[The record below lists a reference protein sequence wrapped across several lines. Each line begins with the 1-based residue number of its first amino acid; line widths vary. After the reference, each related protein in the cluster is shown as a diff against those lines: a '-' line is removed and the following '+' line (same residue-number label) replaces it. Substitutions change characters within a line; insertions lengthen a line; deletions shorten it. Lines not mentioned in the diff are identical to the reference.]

1 MTSQR
6 GLPGFGLPLNYYGE
20 PGNKLFSN
28 ALTLNNRDTEC
39 ELLPLT
45 TLREFTML
53 DIMNKIS
60 DKPRWHIKISNA
72 HSSKVFD
79 DAIAQK
85 WKEEI
90 LSADGMDVTVA
101 MVEWCIAELRYKAKI
116 FEKTGAVSVFNGDVV
131 KSDTTVPLSL
141 KEALK
146 AAVAPLEQVPIRLQD
161 WHPRSDDKV
170 LDLVHPSLYPLVY
183 GRSRI
188 LSDTTVGLDDC
199 IEQSGRGETIPV
211 PPEEETQLL
220 QSQEYS
226 YYRNGD
232 LSQPFSRHFQWLPC
246 DLSLSGNTV
255 KIVSYINNLHPER
268 NRDLY
273 GVIEKIIGHT
283 IPLWNFTLTPLK
295 ALHAGGPEWK
305 RISYT
310 ECQYNPNPE
319 FGPKTDGPQR
329 GDDEGEDAFY
339 ERRQEWYDETRRIVR
354 PEPGPFH
361 PPDFD
366 GEEDLRNYW
375 KRRVYDEKTG
385 ELKPPYRVDIFQDFA
400 ESGLQIIVK
409 LANIYLTPD
418 KPVYEGGTWHVEG
431 QLNEHICAST
441 IYYYDNDNITDSKLA
456 FRQMSDTEIDIEHE
470 QYHHDWLPEIF
481 GCEPEGPAVQD
492 VGAVATPEGRLLTW
506 PNILQHQVQPFKL
519 VDPTKP
525 GHRKILAFFL
535 VDPNIRIISTANV
548 PCQQLEWWADAIQN
562 KRSSLTELP
571 AEIKEHIIQD
581 VEDFPITLEEAK
593 GMRLKLMDERSVFIL
608 EQDAAFHAQEISLCE
623 H

>member
-1 MTSQR
+1 MSPQH
-6 GLPGFGLPLNYYGE
+6 GLPGFGLPLNYYGG

-28 ALTLNNRDTEC
+28 ALNNNDMEGG
-39 ELLPLT
+39 LLPLT

-53 DIMNKIS
+53 NIMNKIS
-60 DKPRWHIKISNA
+60 DKPGWHL
-72 HSSKVFD
+72 KVFD

-101 MVEWCIAELRYKAKI
+101 MAEWCIAELRYKAKI

-131 KSDTTVPLSL
+131 KSDTAIPLSL

-146 AAVAPLEQVPIRLQD
+146 AAVAPLEQVPTRSQD

-211 PPEEETQLL
+211 PPEEETRHL
-220 QSQEYS
+220 QSQEFS
-226 YYRNGD
+226 YYGQNSN
-232 LSQPFSRHFQWLPC
+232 LSRPFSRHFQWLPC
-246 DLSLSGNTV
+246 DLSLSGNTA

-268 NRDLY
+268 NQDLY
-273 GVIEKIIGHT
+273 AVIEKIIEHT
-283 IPLWNFTLTPLK
+283 ILLWNLTLTPLK

-310 ECQYNPNPE
+310 ECQYDPNPE
-319 FGPKTDGPQR
+319 YGPETDGPQR
-329 GDDEGEDAFY
+329 GDDEDEDEFH
-339 ERRQEWYDETRRIVR
+339 ERRQRWCEDTRRVVR

-361 PPDFD
+361 PPDFN
-366 GEEDLRNYW
+366 GTEYW
-375 KRRVYDEKTG
+375 RENWERRVYDENTG

-431 QLNEHICAST
+431 QLNEHICASA

-456 FRQMSDTEIDIEHE
+456 FRQMSYRQVDIEYE
-470 QYHHDWLPEIF
+470 QDHHDWLPQVF
-481 GCEPEGPAVQD
+481 GCEQYGDTVQD
-492 VGAVATPEGRLLTW
+492 VGAVDTPEGRLLTW

-535 VDPNIRIISTANV
+535 VDPNIHIISTANV

-562 KRSSLTELP
+562 KKSSPTGFP
-571 AEIKEHIIQD
+571 AEIKRHILKE

-593 GMRLKLMDERSVFIL
+593 GMRLKLMDERSVFVL
-608 EQDAAFHAQEISLCE
+608 GQDTAFHAQEISLCE